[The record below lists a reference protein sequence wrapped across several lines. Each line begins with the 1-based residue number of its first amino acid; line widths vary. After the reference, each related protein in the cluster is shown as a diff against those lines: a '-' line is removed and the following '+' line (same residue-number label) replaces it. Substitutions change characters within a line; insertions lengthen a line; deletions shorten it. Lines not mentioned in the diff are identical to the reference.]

1 MDQQIQ
7 RSEIALRMAL
17 RNEGYKYRNA
27 NLLSLFFLTHALSG
41 SLTHNLPSTQEFQ
54 RKDVPFELELI
65 GCNIRTF

>member
-27 NLLSLFFLTHALSG
+27 NLLSLFFFNTC
-41 SLTHNLPSTQEFQ
+41 TQWVFDPQPTLYPGISKE
-54 RKDVPFELELI
+54 RCAI
-65 GCNIRTF
+65 